1 MDTARFLI
9 LGLTI
14 GGIYALVAH
23 GLVLVFKGSG
33 LVNFAQGAFVM
44 VGGYSFYEFRV
55 QLELPA
61 LLSLV
66 LAVAFTALVGAAFQ
80 LLVLRFMSAASPT
93 ERVVATLALLVVLQ
107 ATVFLKYGDEVRT
120 VPSILPERPVEIGGG
135 LTVGLDRLM
144 ILGISALVT
153 ALLWGIYRYSNL
165 GLVTAA
171 VAENETAAAALGHSP
186 NRVAMLNWAAGA
198 ALAGFAG
205 VLISPISLLQSSA
218 LALLIVPALA
228 IGLFSGFSSFPIT
241 FAAGLAV
248 GVVQAFAGREFSIPG
263 ISASIPFFAVIA
275 LLVIRGRGLPIR
287 SYITERLP
295 PVGDG
300 RVRYVPL
307 AVTMVISVFLLLT
320 WVNESWAL
328 AITGTLATS
337 VICVSVVLL
346 TGYAGQLSLA
356 QFVIAGVGALA
367 AARAMRDWNLPFLLA
382 LVAAAVAGAIV
393 GLAVGLPALRTR
405 GATLAIATFG
415 LASVLYSL
423 VLNNETLSGAS
434 SGITVETPTI
444 FGWDLDSFFYPQ
456 RYSVVALVVLVL
468 FCLLVSN
475 VRRGALGRRMLAIRG
490 SERAAAA
497 LGVSVYAT
505 KIYAFTLASMMA
517 AVGGAVLALANGT
530 VVVSPFNEFSSI
542 NIVTVAVVGGI
553 GFVGG
558 GLTGALL
565 LGGGVATYA
574 LSGFHDLDGWLPLVT
589 GIYLL
594 VVLRSSAGS
603 GGVYQL
609 NRVAIVAL
617 GRLIGRLVKPLA
629 RVFGGPRK
637 PTAFRTT
644 PGRRVAGT
652 SQPALSVR
660 DLGVRFGGVVA
671 LSGVDLDV
679 KPGTVHGL
687 IGPNGAGKTTF
698 IDAVSG
704 FVRPAAGVVKLAA
717 EELQGWG
724 PVRVARHGL
733 GRSFQSVEL
742 FSDITVLEN
751 LAVGS
756 DDFALHRYLSGLLR
770 PGRMPVSEAA
780 IKASQEFG
788 LEAHFDE
795 LPTSLSF
802 GDRRLVSIARAL
814 ASEPRV
820 LLLDEPAAGLDT
832 HASNELKRV
841 VRWLADDLNIAVL
854 LVEHNLDL
862 VLAVSDTVT
871 VLDRGKV
878 IYAGPP
884 EGVRSDPGVVAAY
897 IGEAVENPGDTAP
910 KTAAVNIHG

>member
-1 MDTARFLI
+1 MDTVRFLI

-14 GGIYALVAH
+14 GGILSLVAH

-55 QLELPA
+55 ALGLPA
-61 LLSLV
+61 LVSTV
-66 LAVAFTALVGAAFQ
+66 LAIVFTALVGAAFQ
-80 LLVLRFMSAASPT
+80 VLVLRFMSNASPT
-93 ERVVATLALLVVLQ
+93 ERVVATLALLVSLQ
-107 ATVFLKYGDEVRT
+107 ATVFLKYGDVVRT
-120 VPSILPERPVEIGGG
+120 VPSILPERPIAIGGG
-135 LTVGLDRLM
+135 LTVGLDRLL
-144 ILGISALVT
+144 ILAISAIVT
-153 ALLWGIYRYSNL
+153 TLLWSIYRYTNL

-186 NRVAMLNWAAGA
+186 NTIAMLNWAAGA
-198 ALAGFAG
+198 GLAGFAG
-205 VLISPISLLQSSA
+205 VLIAPISLLQSSA

-228 IGLFSGFSSFPIT
+228 IGLFSGFSSFRIT
-241 FAAGLAV
+241 FVAGLAI
-248 GVVQAFAGREFSIPG
+248 GVVQALAGREFDTPG
-263 ISASIPFFAVIA
+263 IAASIPFFAVIG
-275 LLVIRGRGLPIR
+275 LLVLRGRGLPIR

-307 AVTMVISVFLLLT
+307 VVGVAASVLLLLN
-320 WVNESWAL
+320 WVGPSWAL
-328 AITGTLATS
+328 AITGTLATAI
-337 VICVSVVLL
+337 VCVSVVLL

-367 AARAMRDWNLPFLLA
+367 AARAMRDWNLPFLLG
-382 LVAAAVAGAIV
+382 LVAAAAAGAVV

-423 VLNNETLSGAS
+423 VLNNESFSGAS
-434 SGITVETPTI
+434 SGIPVETPSV
-444 FGWDLDSFFYPQ
+444 FGWELDSFFNPQ

-468 FCLLVSN
+468 VCLLVSN

-505 KIYAFTLASMMA
+505 KLYAFTLASMIA

-558 GLTGALL
+558 GLTGSLL
-565 LGGGVATYA
+565 LGGGVAAYA
-574 LSGFHDLDGWLPLVT
+574 LSGFHSLDGWLPLVT
-589 GIYLL
+589 GVYLL
-594 VVLRSSAGS
+594 LVLRSSAGS

-617 GRLIGRLVKPLA
+617 GRLIVRPVKPLA
-629 RVFGGPRK
+629 ARLDRGRKDTSFRV
-637 PTAFRTT
+637 T
-644 PGRRVAGT
+644 PGRRLPTAAAG
-652 SQPALSVR
+652 PVLSVQ

-671 LSGVDLDV
+671 LDHVDLEV
-679 KPGTVHGL
+679 SPGSVHGL

-704 FVRPAAGVVKLAA
+704 FVRPSSGVIRFA
-717 EELQGWG
+717 EDEVQGWG

-756 DDFALHRYLSGLLR
+756 DDFALHRYLTGLFR
-770 PGRMPVSEAA
+770 PGRLPVSDAA
-780 IKASQEFG
+780 IKACQEFG
-788 LEAHFDE
+788 LESHFEE
-795 LPTSLSF
+795 LPSSLSF

-841 VRWLADDLNIAVL
+841 VRWLADDLGIAVL

-878 IYAGPP
+878 IYAGSPD
-884 EGVRSDPGVVAAY
+884 GVRSDAGVVAAY
-897 IGEAVENPGDTAP
+897 IGAAPEKAAGTATTEAVN
-910 KTAAVNIHG
+910 VHG